1 MGYYNKF
8 PMLLVVSESALAR
21 AYIAAMTTPP
31 DSQRRKLIID
41 TITMLERAGIPK
53 KCDAIYIGAAHD
65 QQAARINVMNPTGAL
80 LTSVGTGQFTVD
92 SGLYGSSSGNYW
104 TTPFNMNSLTH
115 LKQNDSHI
123 AYWSNSN
130 ITGINED
137 LGQQGNNEFNMVAR
151 SGASGLG
158 FASVTAA
165 GGYRYVPLANTPTA
179 IGMRAVDRSS
189 SSDFDMYQDGV
200 LMTTTAVGTR
210 TSSALLANPLLVGR
224 SNRYNA
230 SGRHISFLTI
240 GASLTATE
248 HLALKNAVEY
258 YMSNL

>member
-1 MGYYNKF
+1 MITQ
-8 PMLLVVSESALAR
+8 MLLAGGGSALAR
-21 AYIAAMTTPP
+21 AYIAAMTVQPS
-31 DSQRRKLIID
+31 SQRRKLIID
-41 TITMLERAGIPK
+41 TLAMLERAGIPK
-53 KCDAIYIGAAHD
+53 KCDALYIGAAHD

-92 SGLYGSSSGNYW
+92 SGLYGSGSGNYW

-115 LKQNDSHI
+115 LKQNDNHV
-123 AYWSNSN
+123 AYWCNSN
-130 ITGINED
+130 VTGINED
-137 LGQQGNNEFNMVAR
+137 LGQQGNNEFNMAAR
-151 SGASGLG
+151 DGASGRG
-158 FASVTAA
+158 FTGLTGAN
-165 GGYRYVPLANTPTA
+165 GYRYTALVDTPTA
-179 IGMRAVDRSS
+179 IGMRAFDRSS
-189 SSDFDMYQDGV
+189 SSDFDLYQDGV
-200 LMTTTAVGTR
+200 LMTTTGVGTL
-210 TSSALLANPLLVGR
+210 TSVPLLANPLRIGR